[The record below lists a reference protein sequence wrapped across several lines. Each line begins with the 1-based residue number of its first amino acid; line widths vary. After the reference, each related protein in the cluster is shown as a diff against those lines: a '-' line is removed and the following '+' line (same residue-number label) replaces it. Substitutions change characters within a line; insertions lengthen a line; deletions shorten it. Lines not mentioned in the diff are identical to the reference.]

1 MKLYFTP
8 GACSLSPHIALKEA
22 GLAHDLV
29 KVDLQAKTLG
39 DGADFARINPK
50 GQVPALQLDNG
61 EVLTEVTAILQ
72 MIADRAPEKQ
82 LAPDNGTVER
92 YRLQEWLNFIGSE
105 LHKSFSPLFNP
116 NLPEDAKAVFRAR
129 IDGVF
134 AYIEG
139 RLAGH
144 DYLMG
149 SRFTVADSYLF
160 TVMRWADFVKIDLSA
175 LENLKAHAE
184 RIAARP
190 RVQAALQAE
199 AA

>member
-8 GACSLSPHIALKEA
+8 GACSLSPHITLKES

-29 KVDLQAKTLG
+29 EVDLQAKTLG

-50 GQVPALQLDNG
+50 GQIPALQLDNG
-61 EVLTEVTAILQ
+61 EVITEVTAIVQ
-72 MIADRAPEKQ
+72 MIADRVPDKQ
-82 LAPDNGTVER
+82 LAPANGTVER
-92 YRLQEWLNFIGSE
+92 YRMQEWLNFIGSE

-175 LENLKAHAE
+175 LKNLKAYAE

-190 RVQAALQAE
+190 GVQAALQAE
-199 AA
+199 AN